1 MSKENR
7 LKFSTEVEVSDVYN
21 TLTKNY
27 IEIITDYFEL
37 QRIWL
42 NNAYVTFKDLDK
54 YFILMSLVSKT
65 FDSYGEYFIKYNF
78 EQFYNVSE
86 YELKKFNIVNV
97 AKELS
102 ISKETARRKIL
113 ELEKIGI
120 IKKNKKAVVIN
131 RDAYNLQKPTTSIHL
146 ISKFLSHLS
155 KLMKASNIINQEISS
170 LDFELLIK
178 NNYTH
183 CWNYFLKFQIEMLTG
198 FKKKFFKDYET
209 VQIWAIIVYNQN
221 LSLTKKFKSKSKFPD
236 KVKDTYL
243 EEILSLTGTL
253 GLNAMTIADLT
264 GIPRPTVIRKLNFL
278 IKNKFIEK
286 NSAGLYT
293 LCNSKKLKEVDSFRL
308 ENVNKISTM
317 SCKLFNAARILDKNL

>member
-1 MSKENR
+1 MSKEIR
-7 LKFSTEVEVSDVYN
+7 LNFSTEVEVSQVYN

-37 QRIWL
+37 QRVWL
-42 NNAYVTFKDLDK
+42 NNAYITFKDLDK

-65 FDSYGEYFIKYNF
+65 FDGYAEYFKKYDF
-78 EQFYNVSE
+78 DQFYNVDQ
-86 YELKKFNIVNV
+86 YELTKFNIVNI

-131 RDAYNLQKPTTSIHL
+131 RKAYNLQKPTTSIHL
-146 ISKFLSHLS
+146 ISKFLANLSRHLQ
-155 KLMKASNIINQEISS
+155 KSNIIKQQISS
-170 LDFELLIK
+170 IDFELLIK

-183 CWNYFLKFQIEMLTG
+183 CWNYFLKFQIEMLTT
-198 FKKKFFKDYET
+198 FKKKFFRDYET
-209 VQIWAIIVYNQN
+209 FQIWAMIVYNQN
-221 LSLTKKFKSKSKFPD
+221 LALNKKIRTSDKNPE

-243 EEILSLTGTL
+243 AELLSLTETL
-253 GLNAMTIADLT
+253 GLNAMTISDLT

-278 IKNKFIEK
+278 VKNRFVDK
-286 NSAGLYT
+286 NQNGLFVVS
-293 LCNSKKLKEVDSFRL
+293 NSNNVKEIDKYRL
-308 ENVNKISTM
+308 ENVNKISEM
-317 SCKLFNAARILDKNL
+317 CCKLFNAARIIKN

>member
-1 MSKENR
+1 MSKEIR
-7 LKFSTEVEVSDVYN
+7 LNFSTEVEVSQVYN

-42 NNAYVTFKDLDK
+42 NNAYITFKDLDK

-65 FDSYGEYFIKYNF
+65 FDSYAEYFKKYDF
-78 EQFYNVSE
+78 EQFYNVDQ
-86 YELKKFNIVNV
+86 YELKKFNIVNI

-120 IKKNKKAVVIN
+120 IKKNKKAIVVN
-131 RDAYNLQKPTTSIHL
+131 RKAYNLQKPTTSIHM
-146 ISKFLSHLS
+146 ISKFLANLSRHLQ
-155 KLMKASNIINQEISS
+155 KSNIINQQISS
-170 LDFELLIK
+170 IDLELLIK

-183 CWNYFLKFQIEMLTG
+183 CWNYFLKFQIQMLTN
-198 FKKKFFKDYET
+198 FKRKFFRDYET
-209 VQIWAIIVYNQN
+209 VQIWAMIVYNQN
-221 LSLTKKFKSKSKFPD
+221 LSLSKKIKASAKYPD

-243 EEILSLTGTL
+243 SELLSLTETL
-253 GLNAMTIADLT
+253 GLNAMTISDLT

-278 IKNKFIEK
+278 IKNRFIDK
-286 NSAGLYT
+286 NKNGLYVVS
-293 LCNSKKLKEVDSFRL
+293 NSNNVKEIDKYRL
-308 ENVNKISTM
+308 ENVHKISEM
-317 SCKLFNAARILDKNL
+317 SCKLFNAARMYKN

>member
-7 LKFSTEVEVSDVYN
+7 LKFSTEVEVSDVVS

-27 IEIITDYFEL
+27 IEVITDYFEL

-42 NNAYVTFKDLDK
+42 NNAYITFKDLDK

-78 EQFYNVSE
+78 DQFYNVDQ
-86 YELKKFNIVNV
+86 YELKKFNIVNIST
-97 AKELS
+97 ELS

-131 RDAYNLQKPTTSIHL
+131 RNAYNLQKPTTSIHM
-146 ISKFLSHLS
+146 ISKFLSNLS
-155 KLMKASNIINQEISS
+155 KHLQKSNIIKQQISS
-170 LDFELLIK
+170 LDLELLIK

-183 CWNYFLKFQIEMLTG
+183 CWNYFLKFQIEMLTT
-198 FKKKFFKDYET
+198 FKRKFFRDYET
-209 VQIWAIIVYNQN
+209 VQIWAMIIYNQN
-221 LSLTKKFKSKSKFPD
+221 LALTKKIKLSNKYPES
-236 KVKDTYL
+236 VKDTYL
-243 EEILSLTGTL
+243 NELLSLTETL
-253 GLNAMTIADLT
+253 GLNAMTISDLT

-278 IKNKFIEK
+278 VKNRYVDKNK
-286 NSAGLYT
+286 NGLYVVS
-293 LCNSKKLKEVDSFRL
+293 NSVSVKEVDKYRL
-308 ENVNKISTM
+308 ENVNKISEM
-317 SCKLFNAARILDKNL
+317 SCKLFNAARIYKT

>member
-1 MSKENR
+1 MLKENR

-65 FDSYGEYFIKYNF
+65 FDSYAEYFIKYDF
-78 EQFYNVSE
+78 DQFYNVDQ
-86 YELKKFNIVNV
+86 YELKKFNIVAI

-120 IKKNKKAVVIN
+120 IKKNKKAVVVN
-131 RDAYNLQKPTTSIHL
+131 RKAYNLQKPTTSIHL

-155 KLMKASNIINQEISS
+155 KHLQKSNIIKNQISS
-170 LDFELLIK
+170 IDLELLIK

-183 CWNYFLKFQIEMLTG
+183 CWNYFLKFQIQMLTD
-198 FKKKFFKDYET
+198 FKKKFFRDYET
-209 VQIWAIIVYNQN
+209 VQIWAMIVYNQN
-221 LSLTKKFKSKSKFPD
+221 LSLSKKFKSSAKYPD

-243 EEILSLTGTL
+243 SELLSLTETL
-253 GLNAMTIADLT
+253 GLNAMTISDLT

-278 IKNKFIEK
+278 LKNKFIDRKK
-286 NSAGLYT
+286 NGLYVVS
-293 LCNSKKLKEVDSFRL
+293 NSTNVKDIDKHRL
-308 ENVNKISTM
+308 ENVNKISNM
-317 SCKLFNAARILDKNL
+317 ASKLFNAARIYKN

>member
-1 MSKENR
+1 MSKEIR
-7 LKFSTEVEVSDVYN
+7 LKFSTEVDVNDVYN

-42 NNAYVTFKDLDK
+42 NNAYITFKDLDK

-65 FDSYGEYFIKYNF
+65 FDSYAEYFIKYDF
-78 EQFYNVSE
+78 EKFYTVDQ
-86 YELKKFNIVNV
+86 YELKKFNIVNI
-97 AKELS
+97 ANQLS

-131 RDAYNLQKPTTSIHL
+131 RRAYNLQKPTTSIHL
-146 ISKFLSHLS
+146 ISKFLSNLS
-155 KLMKASNIINQEISS
+155 KLLQKSNIINQQISS
-170 LDFELLIK
+170 LDLELLIK

-183 CWNYFLKFQIEMLTG
+183 CWNYFLRFQIEMLTK
-198 FKKKFFKDYET
+198 FKKIFFRDYET
-209 VQIWAIIVYNQN
+209 VQIWAMIVYNQN
-221 LSLTKKFKSKSKFPD
+221 LALSKKIKSSSKYPD

-243 EEILSLTGTL
+243 TELLSLTETL
-253 GLNAMTIADLT
+253 GLNAMTISDLT

-278 IKNKFIEK
+278 VKNKYIDK
-286 NSAGLYT
+286 NKNGLYVVS
-293 LCNSKKLKEVDSFRL
+293 NSNNVKEVDKHRL
-308 ENVNKISTM
+308 ENVNKISEM
-317 SCKLFNAARILDKNL
+317 CCKIFNAARIYKA

>member
-21 TLTKNY
+21 ILTKNY
-27 IEIITDYFEL
+27 IEAITDYFEL

-42 NNAYVTFKDLDK
+42 NNAYITFNDLDK

-65 FDSYGEYFIKYNF
+65 FDSYAEYFIKYNF
-78 EQFYNVSE
+78 DQFYNVDQ
-86 YELKKFNIVNV
+86 YELKKFNIVNI

-131 RDAYNLQKPTTSIHL
+131 RNAYNLQKPTTSIHL
-146 ISKFLSHLS
+146 ISKFLSNLS
-155 KLMKASNIINQEISS
+155 KYLQKSNIIKQQISS
-170 LDFELLIK
+170 LDLELLIK

-183 CWNYFLKFQIEMLTG
+183 CWNYFLKFQINMLTK
-198 FKKKFFKDYET
+198 FKQRFFKDYET
-209 VQIWAIIVYNQN
+209 VQIWAMIVYNQN
-221 LSLTKKFKSKSKFPD
+221 LALTKKYKITNSYPD

-243 EEILSLTGTL
+243 TELLSLTETL
-253 GLNAMTIADLT
+253 GLNAMTISDLT
-264 GIPRPTVIRKLNFL
+264 GIPRPTVIRKLNYLVKNRFVD
-278 IKNKFIEK
+278 KNK
-286 NSAGLYT
+286 NGLYT
-293 LCNSKKLKEVDSFRL
+293 ISNSNNVKEIDKYRI
-308 ENVNKISTM
+308 ENVGKISEM
-317 SCKLFNAARILDKNL
+317 SCKLFNAARIYKN